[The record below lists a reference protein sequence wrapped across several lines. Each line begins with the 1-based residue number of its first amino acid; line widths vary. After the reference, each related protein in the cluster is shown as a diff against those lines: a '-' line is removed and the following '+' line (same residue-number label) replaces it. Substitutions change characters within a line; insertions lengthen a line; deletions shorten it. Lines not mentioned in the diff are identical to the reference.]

1 MSGLLSLGE
10 LRRATGSL
18 EAVFVTRLRVAEAKR
33 LLQRRELSITEV
45 AQAVGYGDYAYFSRV
60 FKKLTGIS
68 PRQYREAGDDG

>member
-1 MSGLLSLGE
+1 MYV
-10 LRRATGSL
+10 A
-18 EAVFVTRLRVAEAKR
+18 RLRVAEAKR
-33 LLQRRELSITEV
+33 LLRRRELSITEV